1 MKSEVTWVLVS
12 SESHVRLQIKPN
24 PDYLSDY
31 LSILMTMLQFLTPR
45 SIEDPIIYFM
55 YIS

>member
-31 LSILMTMLQFLTPR
+31 LSISYDYATVFDTK
-45 SIEDPIIYFM
+45 IN
-55 YIS
+55 